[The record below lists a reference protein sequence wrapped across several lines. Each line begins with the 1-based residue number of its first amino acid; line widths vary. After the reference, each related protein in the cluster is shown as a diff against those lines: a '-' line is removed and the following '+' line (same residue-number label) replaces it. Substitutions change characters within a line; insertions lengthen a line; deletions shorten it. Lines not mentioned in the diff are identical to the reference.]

1 MGRVRV
7 HNVSVSIDGFAA
19 GADQDLEHPLGVGA
33 EPLHSWIFETKFGR
47 SMIGAE
53 GGTEGGD
60 NDLLIAGDT
69 GIGAT
74 VMGRNMFGPVR
85 GEWPDDTWRG
95 WWGEEPPYH
104 HPVFVLTHHP
114 RAPLEMSGGTTFYF
128 VTDGAEAALA
138 RAQDAAGGKDVRIGG
153 GASAIRQYLHA
164 GLIDEMHLAIVPVVL
179 GRGESIFGGVDLPA
193 LGYTVIEHRA
203 SANVLHVTFAARST
217 TPSR

>member
-7 HNVSVSIDGFAA
+7 HNMSVSIDGFAA
-19 GADQDLEHPLGVGA
+19 GVDQDVEHPLGVGG
-33 EPLHSWIFETKFGR
+33 EQLHTWIFETRFGR
-47 SMIGAE
+47 SMIGGE
-53 GGTEGGD
+53 GGTEGAD

-85 GEWPDDTWRG
+85 GEWPDDRWRG

-114 RAPLEMSGGTTFYF
+114 RAPLAMSGGTTFHF

-138 RAQDAAGGKDVRIGG
+138 RAQDAAAGKDVRIGG
-153 GASAIRQYLHA
+153 GASAVRQFLQA
-164 GLIDEMHLAIVPVVL
+164 RLIDEMHVAIVPAIL
-179 GRGESIFGGVDLPA
+179 GRGESLFGGIDLTA
-193 LGYTVIEHRA
+193 LGYEVAEHSA
-203 SANVLHVTFAARST
+203 SAGVLHVRLRLRST
-217 TPSR
+217 TPR

>member
-7 HNVSVSIDGFAA
+7 HNISVSTDGFAA
-19 GADQDLEHPLGVGA
+19 GADQDVEHPLGVGG
-33 EPLHSWIFETKFGR
+33 EQLHTWIFETRFGR
-47 SMIGAE
+47 AMIGVE
-53 GGTEGGD
+53 GGTEGAD

-85 GEWPDDTWRG
+85 GDWPDDQWRG
-95 WWGEEPPYH
+95 WWGEDPPYH

-138 RAQDAAGGKDVRIGG
+138 RAQDAAAGKDVRIGG
-153 GASAIRQYLHA
+153 GAAAIRQFLQA
-164 GLIDEMHLAIVPVVL
+164 RLIDEMHVAIVPVIL
-179 GRGESIFGGVDLPA
+179 GRGESLFGGLDLTA
-193 LGYTVIEHRA
+193 LGYEVVEHSA
-203 SANVLHVTFAARST
+203 SAGVLHVRLELRTT
-217 TPSR
+217 TPH